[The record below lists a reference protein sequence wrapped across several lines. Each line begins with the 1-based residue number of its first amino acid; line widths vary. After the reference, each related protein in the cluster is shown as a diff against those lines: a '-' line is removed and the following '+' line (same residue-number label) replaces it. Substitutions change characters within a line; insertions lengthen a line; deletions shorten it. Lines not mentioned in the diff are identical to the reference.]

1 MSGWDSPSNSAAST
15 CLSPRWRM
23 ILSMRVTSSA
33 LTVEYRHRGVRGSA
47 NTLPL
52 PRSTFN
58 FSVVIDLPLA
68 IWEVRTE
75 QAFGRM
81 LGGGGCRI
89 EVAVAGEGDEFGHSY
104 RNVDAGARLVDIP
117 TRLVAVDAPAGR
129 QLHAVQVFT
138 ASEAP
143 QYDLSNAIGTRCN
156 NDVVWT
162 YQHVEFSAA
171 VQVIGRQRTYLGID
185 GGIHHFAGQKIS
197 LADES
202 GDKTVSRVMEELL
215 RRGHLLDLT
224 LADDSHLIRQGE
236 GLFLVVGDE
245 NRSFVGLAKDRLDLF
260 HEPTPASTGRGC

>member
-1 MSGWDSPSNSAAST
+1 MVAELR
-15 CLSPRWRM
+15 LSWPGK
-23 ILSMRVTSSA
+23 VT
-33 LTVEYRHRGVRGSA
+33 T
-47 NTLPL
+47 
-52 PRSTFN
+52 
-58 FSVVIDLPLA
+58 SVVS
-68 IWEVRTE
+68 
-75 QAFGRM
+75 
-81 LGGGGCRI
+81 
-89 EVAVAGEGDEFGHSY
+89 H
-104 RNVDAGARLVDIP
+104 RNVDAGARFVDISA
-117 TRLVAVDAPAGR
+117 RLVTVDAAAGW
-129 QLHAVQVFT
+129 QLDAVQILT

-143 QYDLSNAIGTRCN
+143 QYDLSNAIGTRRN

-215 RRGHLLDLT
+215 RRGYLLDLT

-260 HEPTPASTGRGC
+260 TNRHSHRRVEVAEWLIQENDRRLGSKCACQRNSLLLTAG

>member
-1 MSGWDSPSNSAAST
+1 M
-15 CLSPRWRM
+15 
-23 ILSMRVTSSA
+23 
-33 LTVEYRHRGVRGSA
+33 TVFV
-47 NTLPL
+47 
-52 PRSTFN
+52 
-58 FSVVIDLPLA
+58 A
-68 IWEVRTE
+68 IGEVRKD
-75 QAFGRM
+75 QAFGR
-81 LGGGGCRI
+81 L
-89 EVAVAGEGDEFGHSY
+89 ETLPWPGEGDEFGHSY
-104 RNVDAGARLVDIP
+104 RNVDAGARFVDIP

-143 QYDLSNAIGTRCN
+143 QYDLSNAIGTRRN

-185 GGIHHFAGQKIS
+185 GGIHHFAGQKIG
-197 LADES
+197 LADKS

-215 RRGHLLDLT
+215 RRGYLLDLT
-224 LADDSHLIRQGE
+224 LAHYRHVIRQGE

-260 HEPTPASTGRGC
+260 TNRHSHRRVEVAERLIQEYDRRLGSKCACQRNSLLLTAG